1 MKRQTSTLAVKP
13 AFTHMEDF
21 TVLQVA
27 FRWRKPHRVRKG
39 RCLRVCAEDNAVW
52 KGHVWRSSQ
61 HNCTWSIKMA
71 NIMLYSTCCQK
82 KNKKPRKQRSDWPFN
97 NNAVWVLGNGR
108 SFSEDVSSNT
118 CSLPLISLRQNPA
131 QTMQS
136 RDRFYL
142 CSSGKRTTG
151 FLLQICNDNLKCSDE
166 NQKPKW
172 SRKITPYSKLILELK
187 GGEKRSGWESKK

>member
-21 TVLQVA
+21 TGLQVT

-82 KNKKPRKQRSDWPFN
+82 KKKKKTALWLTFQQQCRLSARKWQIIFWGCFKQHLLSTLDLSPTESRP
-97 NNAVWVLGNGR
+97 NNAEPW
-108 SFSEDVSSNT
+108 SFLS
-118 CSLPLISLRQNPA
+118 
-131 QTMQS
+131 
-136 RDRFYL
+136 
-142 CSSGKRTTG
+142 
-151 FLLQICNDNLKCSDE
+151 LLQWKKNNGISSANMQWQFE
-166 NQKPKW
+166 MF
-172 SRKITPYSKLILELK
+172 R
-187 GGEKRSGWESKK
+187 WESKAKVKS